1 MGILATSNLVSA
13 SRRKFLVMAGM
24 ASAAGAAV
32 GLFGCSRAPLQ
43 HFKGTTASGRF
54 DLGPRTTPK
63 LGNWQDLYRQRWTWD
78 KVAKGSHGWANCRS
92 ACEWD
97 LYVKDGVV
105 VREEQSATYEA
116 SEPGIPDFNPRG
128 CQKGACYTE
137 VMYGPSR
144 TTVPLKRVGPRGSGK
159 WEKISWEQALREI
172 AVKTVDAAEKWG
184 TDTIYQDLGPNFDFG
199 ASTAGRFKFQF
210 MAGGIFADNWAE
222 IGDLNVGASIT
233 VGAAHLGG
241 SADEWFLSDFI
252 VVWMMNPSVTQIP
265 DAHFLY
271 EARYNGTELCV
282 IDPQY
287 SATAIHADQWLPLE
301 SGTDAALGLAV
312 ARYLLDTGA
321 IDLPYIREQTDLP
334 LLARLDTGRFLRES
348 DLKAGGDED
357 QLYMWHPQKN
367 AAVPAPGC
375 LKNTTRSLKLDFEP
389 PIDGQWKIKLA
400 NGEEV
405 VVVPVG
411 AMLKEHLDP
420 WTFEHAAQVTHLHI
434 DQIRKFA
441 EGWAKAER
449 PMVLSSWGSNR
460 YVHSDLMNR
469 TKMLLLMLKGAL
481 GKKGAGYQATG
492 WVDLDGFGNAM
503 QMEKSGMTGRLA
515 VMLNAMP
522 PKELFNAIVDIIKKR
537 KTENDVALEGENNYL
552 RNKLCTSDVVE
563 VNLKSEGYRAA
574 LSKEQEG
581 LYPRELSD
589 YYDEAHEK
597 GWAPGLPRKNTPKI
611 FFSGGSNLLRRN
623 NLPQYLKAHIW
634 DQMDCIVDVNP
645 KYSYT
650 GTQAD
655 YILPAAGWYEKT
667 GIKYTMSYI
676 PYLHYCDAAVPPLAE
691 SKGEWEIYWLL
702 TREMENYAKEKN
714 QPILDGCGRGT
725 IDMKTI
731 HQRYTN
737 QGDLGQHD
745 QDKVTEEILR
755 SESTK
760 GMTVEGL
767 RQTGIAKYTATG
779 KNVQATALNNPDWKG
794 EGVLTTLTRF
804 TVHKEPWPTYSG
816 RISSFID
823 HPWFIEGH
831 EQFATHKDSPK
842 AGGDYPFI
850 FVSCHARWSI
860 HSTWRDTPMML
871 RLQRGEPLVY
881 LNPTDAAKIG
891 VKDFEYVEIY
901 NNYGSIR
908 MRLKVTAMVRPGVA
922 YYYHAWEPHQFPNHE
937 SYKNLIPG
945 IVQPLHYA
953 GGYGHINHA
962 LNRFQP
968 GSAVQDTRIGIKP
981 WTGQATGVKPVVV
994 TAEEAAI
1001 AERANQA
1008 I

>member
-1 MGILATSNLVSA
+1 MTTASPAQPNPARRRFLILAGKTTV
-13 SRRKFLVMAGM
+13 AGI
-24 ASAAGAAV
+24 AAAAT
-32 GLFGCSRAPLQ
+32 GLPGCNRMPLQ
-43 HFKGTTASGRF
+43 HFHGTVDGRF

-63 LGNWQDLYRQRWTWD
+63 LNNWQDLYRQRWTWD

-199 ASTAGRFKFQF
+199 PSTGGRFKFQF
-210 MAGGIFADNWAE
+210 QVGGLFADNWAE
-222 IGDLNVGASIT
+222 IGDLNIGANIAL
-233 VGAAHLGG
+233 GAAHVGG
-241 SADEWFLSDFI
+241 SSDEWFLSDFI

-282 IDPQY
+282 VDPQY

-312 ARYLLDTGA
+312 ARHLFEVNA
-321 IDLPYIREQTDLP
+321 IDLPYVREQTDLP
-334 LLARLDTGRFLRES
+334 LLARLDTGRFLREE
-348 DLKAGGDED
+348 DLKDGGSPD
-357 QLYMWHPQKN
+357 QLYMWHPQQN
-367 AAVPAPGC
+367 APVPAPGC
-375 LKNTTRSLKLDFEP
+375 TGNHTRKLTLDFEP
-389 PIDGQWKIKLA
+389 PIDGQWTIKLKD
-400 NGEEV
+400 GEEV
-405 VVVPVG
+405 AVVPIG
-411 AMLKEHLDP
+411 AMLKEHLEP
-420 WTFEHAAQVTHLHI
+420 WTFEHAAQITGLHV
-434 DQIRKFA
+434 DQISKFA
-441 EGWAKAER
+441 EGWARAER

-469 TKMLLLMLKGAL
+469 SKLLCLMLKGAL
-481 GKKGAGYQATG
+481 GKKGAGYQSCG
-492 WVDLDGFGNAM
+492 WVDLDGFGNVV
-503 QMEKSGMTGRLA
+503 QMEKEGLTGRIGA
-515 VMLNAMP
+515 MFNALS
-522 PKELFNAIVDIIKKR
+522 PKELFDAILDIAMRR
-537 KTENDVALEGENNYL
+537 KTEAEVALEGERNYL
-552 RNKLCTSDVVE
+552 TKKLCYSDVVNTNFTSPE
-563 VNLKSEGYRAA
+563 YRAA
-574 LSKEQEG
+574 LDREERDMFPRSLESYYQEAK
-581 LYPRELSD
+581 RKQWS
-589 YYDEAHEK
+589 
-597 GWAPGLPRKNTPKI
+597 PGLPRKSTPKI
-611 FFSGGSNLLRRN
+611 FFTGGSNLLRRN
-623 NLPQYLKAHIW
+623 NLPQYLKAHVW
-634 DQMDCIVDVNP
+634 DDMECIVDINP
-645 KYSYT
+645 KYAYT

-691 SKGEWEIYWLL
+691 SKGEWEIFWLL
-702 TREMENYAKEKN
+702 TQEMERYAREKN
-714 QPILDGCGRGT
+714 QPVLDGCGRGE
-725 IDMKTI
+725 IDLKTL
-731 HQRYTN
+731 HRRYTN
-737 QGDLGQHD
+737 QGALGQHD
-745 QDKVTEEILR
+745 EDKVMAEILK
-755 SESTK
+755 SSATK
-760 GMTVEGL
+760 GMTIEGL

-779 KNVQATALNNPDWKG
+779 NDVQVTALHNPDWKG

-804 TVHKEPWPTYSG
+804 TMRKEPWPTYSG
-816 RISSFID
+816 RITSFLD
-823 HPWFIEGH
+823 HPWFIEMR
-831 EQFATHKDSPK
+831 EQFPIHKDSPR

-945 IVQPLHYA
+945 LVKPLHMA
-953 GGYGHINHA
+953 GDYGQINQGMNHW
-962 LNRFQP
+962 QP
-968 GSAVQDTRIGIKP
+968 GSAVQDTRIGIRP
-981 WTGQATGVKPVVV
+981 WHGQETKVRPVAKQATVAPQP
-994 TAEEAAI
+994 
-1001 AERANQA
+1001 QA
-1008 I
+1008 